1 MSNIVAVGYGDN
13 FNEKYVD
20 SREVTASGSLKVL
33 SDPDNV
39 AHYQVSADVTFG
51 GTTLKLRYDGNA
63 IDAGTKEVVKNE
75 VVYNGKS
82 YGITGVSLDLQPNPE
97 GTCGVLI
104 ATDRGDVIRINLPL
118 NFLDGNAHGFS
129 QSPDLCI
136 EYDGQVYSKASGYSG
151 TVTVGKDENTIKIEA
166 TNYDNL
172 KIIYEG
178 PYETVS

>member
-1 MSNIVAVGYGDN
+1 
-13 FNEKYVD
+13 
-20 SREVTASGSLKVL
+20 
-33 SDPDNV
+33 
-39 AHYQVSADVTFG
+39 
-51 GTTLKLRYDGNA
+51 
-63 IDAGTKEVVKNE
+63 
-75 VVYNGKS
+75 VYNGKS
-82 YGITGVSLDLQPNPE
+82 YGITGVSLDLQPKPE

-104 ATDRGDVIRINLPL
+104 ATDRGDIIRITLPL

-129 QSPDLCI
+129 HSPDLYI

-151 TVTVGKDENTIKIEA
+151 TVTVGKDENIIKIEA